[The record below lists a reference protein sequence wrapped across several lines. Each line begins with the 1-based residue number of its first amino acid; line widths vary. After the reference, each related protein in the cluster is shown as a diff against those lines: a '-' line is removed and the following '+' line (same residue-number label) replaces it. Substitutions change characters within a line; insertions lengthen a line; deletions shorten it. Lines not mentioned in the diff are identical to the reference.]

1 MHPKRGKAVVGAAIV
16 AGPDHLGDCGL
27 PGPRRPGPAL
37 HRGLRLP
44 RRGGDEQQPDY
55 GESRQGSGQARQNAK
70 SYLRSQGLNLSDAE
84 ADKALYS
91 ACGVGQMPKG
101 LTAGQYATIFYG
113 ANKYFCP

>member
-1 MHPKRGKAVVGAAIV
+1 MAFPVHAD
-16 AGPDHLGDCGL
+16 PDQHCTEDCGY
-27 PGPRRPGPAL
+27 
-37 HRGLRLP
+37 H
-44 RRGGDEQQPDY
+44 GGAGTNNNPNY
-55 GESRQGSGQARQNAK
+55 GESGQGSGQARQNAK

-113 ANKYFCP
+113 ANKYLCP